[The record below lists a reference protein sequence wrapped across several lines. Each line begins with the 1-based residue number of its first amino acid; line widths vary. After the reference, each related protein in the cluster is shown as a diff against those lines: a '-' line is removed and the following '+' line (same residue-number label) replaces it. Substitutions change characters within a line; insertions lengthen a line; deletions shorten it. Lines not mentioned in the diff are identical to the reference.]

1 MITEGN
7 HWIGTN
13 AKYNLSMYIVNQ
25 HKKSSAKAGKN
36 LCSSIPNFTSSICIN
51 TAEYSV
57 SFTGILSGEA
67 LKVTAFFVLQI

>member
-1 MITEGN
+1 VQKQG
-7 HWIGTN
+7 
-13 AKYNLSMYIVNQ
+13 
-25 HKKSSAKAGKN
+25 KSVF
-36 LCSSIPNFTSSICIN
+36 SSIPNFTPSICIN